1 MERNDEEETESAVLL
16 DFVVKKR
23 QTLPLEVTHTE
34 VHSSVLC
41 QTWHKRSKFIVVLGE
56 VTTPFSTKNTQV
68 LAYTSFSIY
77 SLFYHLLRCL
87 RFVTRIRQKFIRPIN
102 YRQQY
107 QRVFNHVR
115 VEDKRTAPQPEREC
129 THENLGGES
138 RYCTDEKC
146 TQQR

>member
-41 QTWHKRSKFIVVLGE
+41 QTWHKRSKFIVVFGE

-68 LAYTSFSIY
+68 LAYSIY
-77 SLFYHLLRCL
+77 SLFYQHLRCL
-87 RFVTRIRQKFIRPIN
+87 RF
-102 YRQQY
+102 
-107 QRVFNHVR
+107 
-115 VEDKRTAPQPEREC
+115 
-129 THENLGGES
+129 
-138 RYCTDEKC
+138 
-146 TQQR
+146 

>member
-77 SLFYHLLRCL
+77 SLFYHHLRCL
-87 RFVTRIRQKFIRPIN
+87 QFEFTEGKTITLLII
-102 YRQQY
+102 
-107 QRVFNHVR
+107 
-115 VEDKRTAPQPEREC
+115 
-129 THENLGGES
+129 
-138 RYCTDEKC
+138 
-146 TQQR
+146 